1 MPGSTD
7 TNKVEFGISNLYIGT
22 YTDTNGTVTLG
33 TPYHQK
39 GAVNLSLEPD
49 GDDNDFYAD
58 NVKYWSGFSD
68 NGFTGEIEVAKF
80 DLEAK
85 KQFFGYV
92 QTTGGGFGAVK
103 GASRPQVYVMF
114 QTEGDAQARRV
125 ILYNV
130 SLGQINREFA
140 TIEDSKEPATETCD
154 ITVTGDNGTGLTL
167 VSYLPGD
174 SAYSSM
180 FTTPPAPAI
189 QP

>member
-92 QTTGGGFGAVK
+92 QTTGR
-103 GASRPQVYVMF
+103 RPAGEKSHPVQREPRAD
-114 QTEGDAQARRV
+114 QPRICDDRGQQRAGNGDLRHHSHRRQRNRPDARLVPPGR
-125 ILYNV
+125 
-130 SLGQINREFA
+130 LG
-140 TIEDSKEPATETCD
+140 
-154 ITVTGDNGTGLTL
+154 V
-167 VSYLPGD
+167 
-174 SAYSSM
+174 
-180 FTTPPAPAI
+180 
-189 QP
+189 